1 MNEGRY
7 LDIRIR
13 LEACI
18 TQREAMIAENMD
30 RAAKGQAMAYCD
42 DAFNSVVSELAQ
54 LANEL
59 RNTGLA

>member
-30 RAAKGQAMAYCD
+30 RSAKGQSMAYGD
-42 DAFNSVVSELAQ
+42 DAFNSVVGEFAQ

-59 RNTGLA
+59 RNIGFA